1 MKKMVNIMLVGV
13 GGQGVLLASELI
25 CRVALKSGYDVKK
38 SEVHGMAQRGGS
50 VVSNVRIGE
59 KIYSPLIA
67 RGETDILLA
76 FEQMEALR
84 WINYLKKDGVAIVN
98 EQKIM
103 PLFVAIGRGE
113 YPKRTFE
120 FIAKKTDKI
129 VRLDALELARKA
141 GHHKA
146 ANVVMVGAL
155 SNYLDVDEETWK
167 KTVEEIVPPKT
178 LKINLKAFELGR
190 KTV

>member
-1 MKKMVNIMLVGV
+1 MKKTVNIMLVGV

-25 CRVALKSGYDVKK
+25 CEAALKSGYDVKK

-67 RGETDILLA
+67 KGEADILLA
-76 FEQMEALR
+76 FEQLEALR
-84 WINYLKKDGVAIVN
+84 WINYLKKDGIAIVN

-103 PLFVAIGRGE
+103 PMFVAIGKGE
-113 YPKRTFE
+113 YPKNTFE
-120 FIAKKTDKI
+120 LIAKKTHKI
-129 VRLDALELARKA
+129 VRLNALELARKA

-146 ANVVMVGAL
+146 TNVVMVGAL
-155 SNYLDVDEETWK
+155 SNYLDIDEETWK
-167 KTVEEIVPPKT
+167 EAVEEIVPPKT
-178 LKINLKAFELGR
+178 LQINLKAFELGR